1 MTAQSDMNTKK
12 VEIRPGVGLYALF
25 PSLRYTPWVALGEMV
40 DNSIQSYLE
49 HKEALIALH
58 GANYK
63 LRVDINFIGGSNPE
77 IQIVDNA
84 AGIYT
89 KDIARAFTPAMPP
102 EIKSGIS
109 QYGIG
114 MKSSA
119 CWYSKFFTIK
129 TQALGE
135 PTSRQV
141 TFDIQKIISEEL
153 YEIQV
158 EEQSATNIKAHGT
171 RIIMRDLNQPL
182 PMAGAA
188 SRVRSYL
195 KSIYRDF
202 LRTGELVLTINN
214 EKLEAENIKYLT
226 APYWPTDKGP
236 GDGKEIEW
244 VKKFEIEL
252 NESFTPT
259 NDNPNPPL
267 ISGKIGI
274 MAKGDTKKAGLALV
288 WRRKVVQGAGNLA
301 DSPDDLYRPQ
311 SLFGSSNA
319 YRKQRLIGELDV
331 SELKV
336 TSFKDAI
343 VWGAGQEEEALRK
356 IREILNGEPYPMLRM
371 AENFRVTENSKP
383 IQAQLEKTLT
393 DVVQTAAAQILSEA
407 GGAIGAQFPAAIIE
421 ELPEPT
427 RDYDSIVISKTMVLV
442 PNFERDIVLELK
454 DQVGDMQWLRVREHE
469 NQKSWLL
476 TVNRAHPFMQSFTVA
491 SPESLE
497 PVLRLALAIGIS
509 EIQGKSAGYES
520 PGILRLTI
528 NDLLRNYLSSKSD
541 IEISF
546 EE

>member
-1 MTAQSDMNTKK
+1 
-12 VEIRPGVGLYALF
+12 
-25 PSLRYTPWVALGEMV
+25 
-40 DNSIQSYLE
+40 
-49 HKEALIALH
+49 
-58 GANYK
+58 
-63 LRVDINFIGGSNPE
+63 
-77 IQIVDNA
+77 
-84 AGIYT
+84 
-89 KDIARAFTPAMPP
+89 
-102 EIKSGIS
+102 
-109 QYGIG
+109 
-114 MKSSA
+114 
-119 CWYSKFFTIK
+119 
-129 TQALGE
+129 
-135 PTSRQV
+135 
-141 TFDIQKIISEEL
+141 
-153 YEIQV
+153 
-158 EEQSATNIKAHGT
+158 
-171 RIIMRDLNQPL
+171 MRDLNQPL